1 MTKFVILVIIA
12 VLHRHNDSNN
22 HKNNTNCENN
32 NGYDNIKHTNSR
44 SGIERTWTFK
54 KKMLRLDSLKKKN
67 SHT

>member
-44 SGIERTWTFK
+44 SGIERTWTFQ
-54 KKMLRLDSLKKKN
+54 KKN
-67 SHT
+67 AKIR